1 MGEKRVVV
9 IGAGCAGLSAT
20 YTLRKQGI
28 DVVTFEANDVAGGRC
43 RSVTDQ
49 GYTFSMG
56 AGSTEPQWETTFK
69 YLDELGLMDR
79 LFSIQ
84 KQRYGF
90 MRNGKIRTVFTGGS
104 TWEMVKTLPENVKFF
119 FTGMPL
125 KTYPQALKVFLAL
138 RKYMK
143 LVDTKSHNFDALSEI
158 SNIST
163 EEFVLKHGGREALE
177 YVFHPFLAT
186 MVFGRPKDVSIA
198 HPISLFSLMK
208 GMRSLEGG
216 MGILTESLYER
227 VKDSIRL
234 STPVSKVVIKDN
246 KVAGVETKDGFVEAD
261 RVICAVDA
269 VVARQLIPDLPETM
283 RRPLETCMYSS
294 TYYYQFG
301 LEKHFVQSKTDF
313 FVLMIPA
320 SEDTVLGWMA
330 KGSRVGEKPV
340 MIVATRGWE
349 DERFAKL
356 SADERRRLVIRE
368 AQKFFPAF
376 PDEPVITKVF
386 RWDRAVNLEPPGQ
399 FVAIQDLLKNH
410 VRDVEGLYLAGEY
423 LFLIACTEGAL
434 ATGKKAAEMV
444 MEDMKKAGE
453 YMKGAG
459 AGA

>member
-1 MGEKRVVV
+1 MSSKSVVV
-9 IGAGCAGLSAT
+9 VGAGCAGLSAT

-28 DVVTFEANDVAGGRC
+28 DAVAFEANEVAGGRC

-56 AGSTEPQWETTFK
+56 AGSTEPQWDTTFT
-69 YLDELGLMDR
+69 YLDELGLMGR

-90 MRNGKIRTVFTGGS
+90 MRKGKIRTVFTGGS
-104 TWEMVKTLPENVKFF
+104 PWETVKALPENVKFL

-125 KTYPQALKVFLAL
+125 RTYPQVLKVFLAL

-143 LVDTKSHNFDALSEI
+143 LVDTKSHNFDALAEV

-163 EEFVLKHGGREALE
+163 EEFVLRHGGREALE

-186 MVFGRPKDVSIA
+186 MVFGRPKDVSVA

-216 MGILTESLYER
+216 MGILTATLYER
-227 VKDSIRL
+227 VKDSVRL
-234 STPVSKVVIKDN
+234 STPVKKVVLKDN
-246 KVAGVETKDGFVEAD
+246 RVVGVETKDGFVEAD

-283 RRPLETCMYSS
+283 RRPLETCRYSS

-301 LEKHFVQSKTDF
+301 LETHLVPGKIDM
-313 FVLMIPA
+313 FVLMTPA
-320 SEDTVLGWMA
+320 SADTIISWMA
-330 KGSRVGEKPV
+330 RGSRAYEKPV
-340 MIVATRGWE
+340 MICATRGWE
-349 DERFAKL
+349 DEKLAKL

-368 AQKFFPAF
+368 AQKFFPKF

-386 RWDRAVNLEPPGQ
+386 RWDRAVNLESPGQ
-399 FVAIQDLLKNH
+399 FVAITDLLKNH
-410 VRDVEGLYLAGEY
+410 MRDVEGLYLAGEY
-423 LFLIACTEGAL
+423 LFLIASTEGAL

-444 MEDMKKAGE
+444 IEDLRNAR
-453 YMKGAG
+453 A
-459 AGA
+459 

>member
-1 MGEKRVVV
+1 MAENYDVIV

-20 YTLRKQGI
+20 YTLRKQGV
-28 DVVTFEANDVAGGRC
+28 DVVAFEANEVAGGRC

-56 AGSTEPQWETTFK
+56 AGSTEPQWKTTFQ
-69 YLDELGLMDR
+69 YLDELGLMDK

-104 TWEMVKTLPENVKFF
+104 FWEMVKALPENTRFF

-125 KTYPQALKVFLAL
+125 KTYPQVIKVFIAL

-143 LVDTKSHNFDALSEI
+143 LVDTKHQNFDALSAI

-163 EEFVLKHGGREALE
+163 EEFVLKHGGPEALE

-186 MVFGRPKDVSIA
+186 MVLARPKDISIA

-216 MGILTESLYER
+216 MGILTASLYER
-227 VKDSIRL
+227 VKDSVRL
-234 STPVSKVVIKDN
+234 STPVKKVVIKDS
-246 KVAGVETKDGFVEAD
+246 KVTGVETEDGFIEAD
-261 RVICAVDA
+261 HVICAVDA
-269 VVARQLIPDLPETM
+269 VIARQLIPDLPETM
-283 RRPLETCMYSS
+283 RKPLETCKYSS

-301 LEKHFVQSKTDF
+301 LEKHFLPGDIDF

-320 SEDTVLGWMA
+320 SEDTILGWMA

-340 MIVATRGWE
+340 MIVTTRGWE
-349 DERFAKL
+349 DEKL
-356 SADERRRLVIRE
+356 ASLSDEERRRLVIRE
-368 AQKFFPAF
+368 AQKFFPEF
-376 PDEPVITKVF
+376 PDEPVITKLF
-386 RWDRAVNLEPPGQ
+386 RWDRAVNLEAPGQ
-399 FVAIQDLLKNH
+399 FVAIQNLLKNH
-410 VRDVEGLYLAGEY
+410 MHDVEGLYLAGEY

-444 MEDMKKAGE
+444 IEDLKQASV
-453 YMKGAG
+453 
-459 AGA
+459 

>member
-1 MGEKRVVV
+1 MSSKSVVV
-9 IGAGCAGLSAT
+9 VGAGCAGLSAT

-28 DVVTFEANDVAGGRC
+28 DAVAFEANEVAGGRC

-56 AGSTEPQWETTFK
+56 AGSTEPQWDTTFT

-90 MRNGKIRTVFTGGS
+90 MRKGKIRTVFTGGS
-104 TWEMVKTLPENVKFF
+104 PWETVKALPENVKFL

-125 KTYPQALKVFLAL
+125 RTYPQVLKVFLAL

-143 LVDTKSHNFDALSEI
+143 LVDTKSHNFDALAEV

-163 EEFVLKHGGREALE
+163 EEFVLRHGGREALE

-186 MVFGRPKDVSIA
+186 MVFGRPKDVSVA

-216 MGILTESLYER
+216 MGILTAALYER
-227 VKDSIRL
+227 VKDSVRL
-234 STPVSKVVIKDN
+234 STPVKKVVLKDN
-246 KVAGVETKDGFVEAD
+246 RVVGVETKDGFVEAD

-283 RRPLETCMYSS
+283 RRPLETCRYSS

-301 LEKHFVQSKTDF
+301 LETHLVPGKIDM
-313 FVLMIPA
+313 FVLMTPA
-320 SEDTVLGWMA
+320 SADTIISWMA
-330 KGSRVGEKPV
+330 RGSRAYEKPV
-340 MIVATRGWE
+340 MICATRGWE
-349 DERFAKL
+349 DEKLAKL

-368 AQKFFPAF
+368 AQKFFPKF

-386 RWDRAVNLEPPGQ
+386 RWDRAVNLESPGQ
-399 FVAIQDLLKNH
+399 FVAITDLLKNH
-410 VRDVEGLYLAGEY
+410 MRDVEGLYLAGEY
-423 LFLIACTEGAL
+423 LFLIASTEGAL

-444 MEDMKKAGE
+444 IEDLRKAR
-453 YMKGAG
+453 A
-459 AGA
+459 